1 MKAALGDRDLVVRL
15 RAEDALIK
23 LLDVDAAAAVTML
36 ADGVAT
42 SRRARPKLARKLG
55 AIAHVAE
62 APWSEA
68 EWAVA
73 LRFDNPR
80 ATVLVLVLG

>member
-1 MKAALGDRDLVVRL
+1 MIVHLKRFKRVLVRNSLSPLRLQVVEAALQRL
-15 RAEDALIK
+15 HTGPEASTLPED
-23 LLDVDAAAAVTML
+23 
-36 ADGVAT
+36 
-42 SRRARPKLARKLG
+42 
-55 AIAHVAE
+55 VAE
-62 APWSEA
+62 APWSVA

>member
-1 MKAALGDRDLVVRL
+1 MDQPGSYAPKTWTQNWHGAAYYKAVLRSLV
-15 RAEDALIK
+15 D
-23 LLDVDAAAAVTML
+23 
-36 ADGVAT
+36 
-42 SRRARPKLARKLG
+42 
-55 AIAHVAE
+55 VAE

-73 LRFDNPR
+73 RRFDNPR

>member
-1 MKAALGDRDLVVRL
+1 MLGLGSAAC
-15 RAEDALIK
+15 EDA
-23 LLDVDAAAAVTML
+23 AVVLALRPRAL
-36 ADGVAT
+36 ADVARGA
-42 SRRARPKLARKLG
+42 RRGRHP
-55 AIAHVAE
+55 VAE